1 MKSETA
7 CYQRIEIKM
16 KILCAEYNPEGRGT
30 VVPIGDN
37 ALLRNN
43 DDFYIPDFADRLSC
57 SPQLVLRIGKLGKSV
72 GERFAGRYF
81 QEIGVGIRFYADRLE
96 EELHSE
102 GLPAG
107 VGSAFDGCAA
117 IGSLVDKDKCDGT
130 DYAFRVNGKIV
141 YEGSLQELPFSAEH
155 LISFAS
161 GFYTLK
167 IGDFLY
173 CGNRFRYRELEPGD
187 RLQICFQGKEW
198 MDFKL
203 K

>member
-1 MKSETA
+1 
-7 CYQRIEIKM
+7 M

-102 GLPAG
+102 GLPE
-107 VGSAFDGCAA
+107 
-117 IGSLVDKDKCDGT
+117 IGRAHV
-130 DYAFRVNGKIV
+130 
-141 YEGSLQELPFSAEH
+141 
-155 LISFAS
+155 
-161 GFYTLK
+161 
-167 IGDFLY
+167 
-173 CGNRFRYRELEPGD
+173 
-187 RLQICFQGKEW
+187 
-198 MDFKL
+198 
-203 K
+203 